1 MIQRK
6 KKSDIAELIQKI
18 DECNSHLAVIQER
31 LIDLGNA
38 YTIHSASSSIE
49 SVRSHSV
56 GISTICISLLALIM
70 SMVSVFD
77 IIGLEGM
84 FLILGCLFLI
94 LLLLIYVIPVH
105 SEKKV
110 KRELSLSFRCAFFPR
125 NSFTV
130 P

>member
-110 KRELSLSFRCAFFPR
+110 KRLLKK
-125 NSFTV
+125 TGLLKDKYV
-130 P
+130 

>member
-1 MIQRK
+1 MIRRK
-6 KKSDIAELIQKI
+6 NNSEINELIKKI

-38 YTIHSASSSIE
+38 YTTHSANSSIE

-77 IIGLEGM
+77 IIGLVGM
-84 FLILGCLFLI
+84 LLILGYLFLI
-94 LLLLIYVIPVH
+94 LVLLIYVIPVH

-110 KRELSLSFRCAFFPR
+110 KRLLKKSGLLKDRCDELI
-125 NSFTV
+125 NKE
-130 P
+130 

>member
-1 MIQRK
+1 MMIQRK

-38 YTIHSASSSIE
+38 YTIHSASSSSE

-110 KRELSLSFRCAFFPR
+110 KRLLKK
-125 NSFTV
+125 TGLLKDKYV
-130 P
+130 

>member
-1 MIQRK
+1 MMIQRK

-38 YTIHSASSSIE
+38 YTTHSASSSIE

-94 LLLLIYVIPVH
+94 LLLLIYVIPVR

-110 KRELSLSFRCAFFPR
+110 KRLLKK
-125 NSFTV
+125 TGLLKDKYV
-130 P
+130 

>member
-1 MIQRK
+1 MMIQRK

-84 FLILGCLFLI
+84 FLILGCLFLT

-110 KRELSLSFRCAFFPR
+110 KRLLKK
-125 NSFTV
+125 TGLLKDKYV
-130 P
+130 

>member
-1 MIQRK
+1 MMIQRK

-94 LLLLIYVIPVH
+94 LLLLIYVIPVR

-110 KRELSLSFRCAFFPR
+110 KRLLKKSGLLKDTYE
-125 NSFTV
+125 
-130 P
+130 

>member
-1 MIQRK
+1 MIRRRNNYEI
-6 KKSDIAELIQKI
+6 DELIKKI

-94 LLLLIYVIPVH
+94 LLLLIYVIPVR

-110 KRELSLSFRCAFFPR
+110 KRLLKKSGLLKDTYE
-125 NSFTV
+125 
-130 P
+130 

>member
-1 MIQRK
+1 MMIQRK

-110 KRELSLSFRCAFFPR
+110 KRLLKK
-125 NSFTV
+125 TGLLKDKYV
-130 P
+130 

>member
-1 MIQRK
+1 MIRRRNNYEI
-6 KKSDIAELIQKI
+6 DELIKKI

-84 FLILGCLFLI
+84 FMILGCLFLI
-94 LLLLIYVIPVH
+94 LLLLIYVIPVR

-110 KRELSLSFRCAFFPR
+110 KRLLKKSGLLKDRYE
-125 NSFTV
+125 
-130 P
+130 

>member
-1 MIQRK
+1 MIRRK
-6 KKSDIAELIQKI
+6 NNSEINELIKKI
-18 DECNSHLAVIQER
+18 DECNSHLAVIQEK

-84 FLILGCLFLI
+84 FLILCCLFLI
-94 LLLLIYVIPVH
+94 LLLLIYVIPVR

-110 KRELSLSFRCAFFPR
+110 KMLLKKSGLLKDRYE
-125 NSFTV
+125 
-130 P
+130 

>member
-1 MIQRK
+1 MIRRRNNYEI
-6 KKSDIAELIQKI
+6 DELIKKI

-94 LLLLIYVIPVH
+94 LLLLIYVIPVR

-110 KRELSLSFRCAFFPR
+110 KRLLKK
-125 NSFTV
+125 TGLLKDKYV
-130 P
+130 